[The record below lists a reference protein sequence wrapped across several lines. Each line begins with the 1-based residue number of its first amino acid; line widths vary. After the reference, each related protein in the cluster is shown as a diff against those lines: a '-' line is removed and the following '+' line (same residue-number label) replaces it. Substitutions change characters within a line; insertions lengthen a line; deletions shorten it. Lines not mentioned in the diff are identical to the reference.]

1 MDFQLAKR
9 EVFIFMI
16 VGPRGHVHD
25 SQNQLFFTL
34 DTPSYF
40 KTAKK
45 LPNTS
50 RYLLKILECDINVFQ
65 KIWNGNIGIFKF
77 NWRSVNMC
85 RLFWLPI
92 SKTKS
97 AHLHECWTSLTCP
110 CFPKPIILYF
120 GYTKL
125 FQNNQENTEYVSL
138 SFGNSGMRYQCLS
151 KNMKWEYRNL

>member
-25 SQNQLFFTL
+25 SQNQLFLTL

-77 NWRSVNMC
+77 NWRNVNMC

-97 AHLHECWTSLTCP
+97 VHLHDFLDLVDMSMIPKTNYSLLWIHQAISKQP
-110 CFPKPIILYF
+110 RKYRIRLVIFWKFWNAI
-120 GYTKL
+120 
-125 FQNNQENTEYVSL
+125 SM
-138 SFGNSGMRYQCLS
+138 SFN
-151 KNMKWEYRNL
+151 